1 MADEA
6 IESQAVPKRGR
17 GRPRGARSTTRSRIT
32 AERQSGVTRGRG
44 RGRGRGRSAS
54 IEDEDLMT
62 DINRTPEQSRP
73 LLSDINMDLGSEI
86 NRPMSPQLSR
96 APSPTP
102 SLASISSG
110 RRFGS
115 LSHDLPAPGR
125 LASVRTAPTGH
136 YFLSTS
142 SRVTL
147 RGTQKKI
154 FVPTVP
160 EAHRRPQPTIT
171 ADTITPELF
180 YVEDNEPSG
189 FDSSGRGIDQGRG
202 TRGRGRFMPDLV
214 ASGPFAFG
222 SNTNIQPLD
231 TTNVFSTSIIEERK
245 SRTDNA
251 EDFDSFREDPWAP
264 DMLLVEHEKEDT
276 AGILEGKDVTDNEKS
291 KEVKRK
297 LIQFDEENHL
307 LCFQLP
313 TILPEFEPSKRS
325 RMSGSND
332 RSSQLDKGK
341 GRVADKLGT
350 GSPLTQLPAGQG
362 KGKER
367 EQDNAGDAINCNK
380 PEGQIGRLVIRRS
393 GKMQMILGDFTFDV
407 MSGLDRTFLENAVVI
422 DPSQESVFNLGQIA
436 QHLIVKP
443 NISSLLND
451 M

>member
-6 IESQAVPKRGR
+6 IESQAAPKRGR

-180 YVEDNEPSG
+180 YDNETSG

-332 RSSQLDKGK
+332 RSSQLDKGNS
-341 GRVADKLGT
+341 RVADKLGT
-350 GSPLTQLPAGQG
+350 GSPLTPAGQG

-422 DPSQESVFNLGQIA
+422 DPSQESVFNLGQIT

-443 NISSLLND
+443 NIASLLND
-451 M
+451 I

>member
-6 IESQAVPKRGR
+6 IESQATPKRGR
-17 GRPRGARSTTRSRIT
+17 GRPRGVRSTTRSRT
-32 AERQSGVTRGRG
+32 TVERQSGATRGRG

-54 IEDEDLMT
+54 IEDEDLILT
-62 DINRTPEQSRP
+62 ETNRTLEHSRP
-73 LLSDINMDLGSEI
+73 DINMDLGSEI
-86 NRPMSPQLSR
+86 NHPMSPQLSR

-110 RRFGS
+110 RRLGS

-171 ADTITPELF
+171 ADAITPELF
-180 YVEDNEPSG
+180 CLEDNEPFTPG
-189 FDSSGRGIDQGRG
+189 LDSSGRGIDRGRG

-222 SNTNIQPLD
+222 SNANIQPLD
-231 TTNVFSTSIIEERK
+231 STNVFSTSIIEERK
-245 SRTDNA
+245 NRTDNA

-276 AGILEGKDVTDNEKS
+276 AGILEGKDLTDDEKS
-291 KEVKRK
+291 KGIKRK
-297 LIQFDEENHL
+297 LTHFNEENHL

-325 RMSGSND
+325 KMNGSND
-332 RSSQLDKGK
+332 KSSHLDKGK
-341 GRVADKLGT
+341 SRGADKLGT
-350 GSPLTQLPAGQG
+350 GSPLIQLPLGQG

-367 EQDNAGDAINCNK
+367 EQDNAGDIINCNK
-380 PEGQIGRLVIRRS
+380 PEGQIGRLVMRRS

-407 MSGLDRTFLENAVVI
+407 IPGLDRTFLENAVVI
-422 DPSQESVFNLGQIA
+422 DPSQESVFNLGQIT
-436 QHLIVKP
+436 QHLVVKP

-451 M
+451 I